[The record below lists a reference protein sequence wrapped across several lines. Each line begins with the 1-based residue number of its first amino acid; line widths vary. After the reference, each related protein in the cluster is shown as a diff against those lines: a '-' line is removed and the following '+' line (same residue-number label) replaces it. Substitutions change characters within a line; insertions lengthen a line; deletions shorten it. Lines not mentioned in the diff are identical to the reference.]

1 MKMDWAG
8 TLGPDERMQA
18 TSRIMGS
25 PEYRGTP
32 WVGARS
38 RPYRDE
44 WRVARQ
50 RAISE
55 NRFMARQIQITAA
68 IACLA
73 FIEIAS
79 TVSLAAAAPPAA
91 CTKIMLTGEADST
104 HEWSQPFGQGWSF
117 RVLPIQA
124 GKTGY
129 TGWDLVVDRDRPAG
143 FPDALLVATPPY
155 YSISEREVATTFGL
169 RAQDAIGWNPR
180 SFHFLTDPDA
190 LREGQKQ
197 FRALGG
203 TKIWTEKP
211 EPSSREQAAE
221 QRLLEIN
228 RKSSPGQFRI
238 LNARLTPGI
247 ADAAPFAQK
256 WALQSSRTPH
266 TIAPSATGQATP
278 LGELDWIRFSITL
291 WLPKNW
297 RAPSDLKATPASCPQ

>member
-1 MKMDWAG
+1 VDAASAA
-8 TLGPDERMQA
+8 DF
-18 TSRIMGS
+18 
-25 PEYRGTP
+25 
-32 WVGARS
+32 VGRS
-38 RPYRDE
+38 RPEYVYNLNIERGLNPRFLLPHFIAADTYE
-44 WRVARQ
+44 SVMRHSPIAR
-50 RAISE
+50 A
-55 NRFMARQIQITAA
+55 
-68 IACLA
+68 L
-73 FIEIAS
+73 
-79 TVSLAAAAPPAA
+79 LAAAFLSTIAPRVLAAPPRPDA
-91 CTKIMLTGEADST
+91 CTRVAFTGMVSLGQ
-104 HEWSQPFGQGWSF
+104 EWKTPLGEGWVFRFVPIVPGPF
-117 RVLPIQA
+117 
-124 GKTGY
+124 GY
-129 TGWDLVVDRDRPAG
+129 TGWDLVVDRDPPSG
-143 FPDALLVATPPY
+143 YPDALLLATPPY
-155 YSISEREVATTFGL
+155 SSINEREIGTTFGL

-278 LGELDWIRFSITL
+278 LGQLEGIRFSITL

>member
-1 MKMDWAG
+1 MTRKKQ
-8 TLGPDERMQA
+8 LA
-18 TSRIMGS
+18 T
-25 PEYRGTP
+25 
-32 WVGARS
+32 
-38 RPYRDE
+38 
-44 WRVARQ
+44 
-50 RAISE
+50 
-55 NRFMARQIQITAA
+55 
-68 IACLA
+68 LA
-73 FIEIAS
+73 FIVLAVTAS
-79 TVSLAAAAPPAA
+79 QAAPPAA
-91 CTKIMLTGEADST
+91 CTKIVLTGQADAS
-104 HEWSQPFGQGWSF
+104 HEWSQPIGQGWFF
-117 RVLPIQA
+117 RVLPIPA
-124 GKTGY
+124 AKSGY
-129 TGWDLVVDRDRPAG
+129 TGWDLVVDRDPPAG

-211 EPSSREQAAE
+211 EPGGRTQEAE

-247 ADAAPFAQK
+247 ADAAPFARK

-297 RAPSDLKATPASCPQ
+297 PIPKSVQSTLAPCAQ

>member
-1 MKMDWAG
+1 MNTKSG
-8 TLGPDERMQA
+8 RRRPEHGPA
-18 TSRIMGS
+18 PFLLFVISLVL
-25 PEYRGTP
+25 
-32 WVGARS
+32 VGFPAH
-38 RPYRDE
+38 
-44 WRVARQ
+44 Q
-50 RAISE
+50 
-55 NRFMARQIQITAA
+55 
-68 IACLA
+68 
-73 FIEIAS
+73 
-79 TVSLAAAAPPAA
+79 AAAAPSPA
-91 CTKIMLTGEADST
+91 CTKIVLTGQADAS
-104 HEWSQPFGQGWSF
+104 HPWSQPFGQGWSF

-124 GKTGY
+124 GKAGY
-129 TGWDLVVDRDRPAG
+129 TGWDLVVDRDPPAG

-180 SFHFLTDPDA
+180 SFHFLTDPEA

-197 FRALGG
+197 FRALGP

-211 EPSSREQAAE
+211 EPSGREQAAE

-247 ADAAPFAQK
+247 ADAAPFAQR

-266 TIAPSATGQATP
+266 TIAPSATGQATA
-278 LGELDWIRFSITL
+278 LGELEWIRFSITL

-297 RAPSDLKATPASCPQ
+297 PVPKSVQSTLAPCAQ